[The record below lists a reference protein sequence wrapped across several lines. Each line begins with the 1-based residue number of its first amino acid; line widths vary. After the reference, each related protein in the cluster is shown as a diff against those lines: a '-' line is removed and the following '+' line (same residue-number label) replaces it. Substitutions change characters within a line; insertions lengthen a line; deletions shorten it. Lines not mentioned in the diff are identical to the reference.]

1 MHSALH
7 TQEEIQEAYDW
18 REACGKTSSKFPPR
32 NNNHPPEINIED
44 LPRHLLV
51 MHKCI
56 EFTRNARPADKQA
69 APPHPISQK
78 ASLAPPCRRSM
89 AKLIVNSKDKI

>member
-56 EFTRNARPADKQA
+56 EFTRDARPA
-69 APPHPISQK
+69 HCGYRSQK
-78 ASLAPPCRRSM
+78 HTVWWEGRGSLFLTAG
-89 AKLIVNSKDKI
+89 